1 MIFEPSKY
9 DLSNI
14 RPVLPNG
21 VKTPPTMPK
30 FVARMGLE
38 SVNNV
43 RQGVDTPQT
52 QHGASNSP
60 KTAEQK
66 PNTPKLALEVP
77 SIHLGGGISTSPI
90 KFEMAPIQQ
99 ELPFN

>member
-9 DLSNI
+9 DLRNLPPI
-14 RPVLPNG
+14 LPNG
-21 VKTPPTMPK
+21 VKTPTTMPQ

-52 QHGASNSP
+52 QHGASSGP
-60 KTAEQK
+60 KTQQSK

-77 SIHLGGGISTSPI
+77 AIHLGGGISTSPV